1 MVVPALEG
9 RLSVLV
15 LRAWNFLTGWLLALL
30 LGFLLW
36 RLLGRL
42 ILADELL
49 EKGFHFE
56 ISSILVSLAALS
68 RLCVV

>member
-1 MVVPALEG
+1 VVVPALEG

-15 LRAWNFLTGWLLALL
+15 LRAWNFLTSWLLALL
-30 LGFLLW
+30 LGFLFW
-36 RLLGRL
+36 RLLLL